1 MMGFVDFMY
10 KSIIPACLM
19 APMKPSF
26 DLNDGQTSLVSRT
39 LFWYPCKQCSGSI
52 NKHPVCLSANPYVH
66 IHCTEPLVKLFA
78 GFQ

>member
-26 DLNDGQTSLVSRT
+26 DLNDGQTSLVS
-39 LFWYPCKQCSGSI
+39 I
-52 NKHPVCLSANPYVH
+52 NTV
-66 IHCTEPLVKLFA
+66 IF
-78 GFQ
+78 